1 MQSAE
6 IEKLVSGMAE
16 EILQGTDI
24 SLVDVEYVRDNDWYL
39 RIYIDKPGGIEI
51 DDCQMVSEKLTEILD
66 ARDPIRDK
74 YYLEVSSPGIDRPLK
89 KDKDFESFYGKKV
102 DIKFFAPWEKNKE
115 IVAVL
120 TAHDEN
126 TISAKPVIKGR
137 ESKNP
142 GVFERKTIAMIRPHI
157 EF

>member
-24 SLVDVEYVRDNDWYL
+24 SLVDVEYVREKDWYL

-66 ARDPIRDK
+66 ERDPIRDK

-142 GVFERKTIAMIRPHI
+142 VVFERKTIEIGRAHV
-157 EF
+157 

>member
-24 SLVDVEYVRDNDWYL
+24 SLVDVEYVREKDWYL

-120 TAHDEN
+120 TVHDEN
-126 TISAKPVIKGR
+126 TISAKPVLKGR

-157 EF
+157 DF

>member
-24 SLVDVEYVRDNDWYL
+24 SLVDVEYVREKDWYL

-126 TISAKPVIKGR
+126 TISAKPVLKGR
-137 ESKNP
+137 ESKNLV
-142 GVFERKTIAMIRPHI
+142 VFERKTIAMIRPHI
-157 EF
+157 DF